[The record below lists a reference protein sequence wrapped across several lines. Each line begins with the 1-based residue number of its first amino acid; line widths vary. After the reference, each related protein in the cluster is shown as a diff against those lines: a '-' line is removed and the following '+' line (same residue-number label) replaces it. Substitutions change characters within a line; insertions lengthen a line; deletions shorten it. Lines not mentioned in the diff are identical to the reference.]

1 MRASRRAPAPIGRGF
16 LGVLLLLTLAG
27 PVFGKH
33 KDDVV
38 VMKNGDRMTG
48 EIRRMENGLLHFK
61 SSYMNS
67 SVLLDWNE
75 VATLQSKD
83 AFIVKLATGTRVTTP
98 IERFTDKSS
107 GEDKIALASLAKGTE
122 VPATQVIAIQQM
134 EESVWKQLKGNVD
147 LGLSYTSGSS
157 VTSFSVAAQATYQ
170 ADKNV
175 FNAAT
180 SSQFSSQ
187 KDAADTLRLTLNLQ
201 QQRFFANR
209 WFGMAV
215 FDYLRSDQQDL
226 NSRTTYGLGIGKEV
240 VSTLNSNWQVFAG
253 FAYSR
258 ESYFASAGA
267 DSAKNSMEG
276 LLGMKYTT
284 FQFETLDVSWD
295 ATVYPSIT
303 DSPRVRFVTN
313 GDLKI
318 ELIKDLY
325 WSFRVYENY
334 DTSPPADAAKSDF
347 GVTSSLGYKF

>member
-1 MRASRRAPAPIGRGF
+1 MRALTRARAPLGKRLLALLVLPMLVAPAF
-16 LGVLLLLTLAG
+16 A
-27 PVFGKH
+27 KH

-38 VMKNGDRMTG
+38 VMKNGDRLTG
-48 EIRRMENGLLHFK
+48 EIRSLENGLLRFK

-75 VATLQSKD
+75 VAMLQSKD
-83 AFIVKLATGTRVTTP
+83 PFIVKLANGTRITTP
-98 IERFTDKSS
+98 IERFTDQAS
-107 GEDKIALASLAKGTE
+107 GQDTMALGALSKGTE

-147 LGLSYTSGSS
+147 LGLSYTSGSD
-157 VTSFSVAAQATYQ
+157 VTSLSAAAQATYQ

-180 SSQFSSQ
+180 SVQFTSQ
-187 KDAADTLRLTLNLQ
+187 KDSTDTLRLTLDLQ

-209 WFGMAV
+209 WFGVAL

-226 NSRTTYGLGIGKEV
+226 NSRNTYGLGLGREV
-240 VSTLNSNWQVFAG
+240 VSTPSNNWQVFAG
-253 FAYSR
+253 FDYSR
-258 ESYFASAGA
+258 ESYFASAGP
-267 DSAKNSMEG
+267 DNGKNSLEG
-276 LLGMKYTT
+276 LLGMKYKT
-284 FQFETLDVSWD
+284 FRFETLDVSWD

-318 ELIKDLY
+318 ELVKDLY

>member
-1 MRASRRAPAPIGRGF
+1 MRASPRARIPIGKG
-16 LGVLLLLTLAG
+16 LLAVLLLLMLAG
-27 PVFGKH
+27 PAWGKH

-48 EIRRMENGLLHFK
+48 EIRRLENGLLHFK

-83 AFIVKLATGTRVTTP
+83 SFIVKLATGTRLTTP
-98 IERFTDKSS
+98 IERFTDQAS
-107 GEDKIALASLAKGTE
+107 GQDKISLEALSKGTV
-122 VPATQVIAIQQM
+122 VPATQVIAIQQV
-134 EESVWKQLKGNVD
+134 EESVWKQFQGNVD
-147 LGLSYTSGSS
+147 LGVSYTSGTD
-157 VTSFSVAAQATYQ
+157 VTSLSVGAQATYQ

-175 FNAAT
+175 FSAAT
-180 SSQFSSQ
+180 SAQFSSQ
-187 KDAADTLRLTLNLQ
+187 KDAVDTLRLTLDLQ
-201 QQRFFANR
+201 QQRFFTNR
-209 WFGMAV
+209 WFGVAL

-240 VSTLNSNWQVFAG
+240 VSTQNNNWQVYSG
-253 FAYSR
+253 FDYSR
-258 ESYFASAGA
+258 ESYFASAGT
-267 DSAKNSMEG
+267 DSAKNSWEG

-284 FQFETLDVSWD
+284 FRFETLDVSWD

-318 ELIKDLY
+318 ELVKDLY